1 MEILKK
7 GQSPDVNLKP
17 IIFVLFLLLLTIFSL
32 IAPADYDI
40 WWHLK
45 TGEYI
50 IQTRSIPRQDIFSYT
65 AESVW
70 TPYSWLAEIIYYLG
84 VSFLGLNFLVF
95 LRAALLIATFG
106 MTALVLSRW
115 KYNFVLTIILSLLF
129 SFLALSLWSDR
140 PYIFSVFFL
149 TIFFL
154 TLLQWE
160 KTKSKIILI
169 LPPLMI
175 LWANIHI
182 NFVYGL
188 ALLIY
193 FAVFDLLS
201 IARRK
206 ITAKKTLNIA
216 EIRNSLYIF
225 AVSIICALATL
236 FNPFGLRIY
245 REVFRMA
252 NMPTSYAVVKE
263 FASPDFHLF
272 YGKVF
277 LTIIILAVIILA
289 LSPKKPDPRSMLIF
303 IFILVLSLYSGRNI
317 IFLSILWLPIVTESA
332 TGLAEELSK
341 KIKRADVQQA
351 KNNLLARSPSV
362 SRIVIINFFAWLAV
376 VLLAV
381 LIAYK
386 TSTTGVLREY
396 EMEKV
401 FPVRAVEYLRKHPE
415 INGNM
420 FNDYSWGGY
429 IIYKTYPERKVF
441 IDNRNQLFE
450 KSIFKKFT
458 GAIYLTE
465 DWEKLD
471 REYSF
476 DYVIINKKYP
486 LEGFLNIS
494 PKWRLVY
501 SDKLA
506 SIFIKQ

>member
-7 GQSPDVNLKP
+7 GQNLDVNLKP
-17 IIFVLFLLLLTIFSL
+17 IIFTLFLLLLTIFSL

-50 IQTRSIPRQDIFSYT
+50 IQTHSIPHQDIFSYT
-65 AESVW
+65 AESIW

-84 VSFLGLNFLVF
+84 VSFLGFNFLVF

-106 MTALVLSRW
+106 ITAFVLYRW

-140 PYIFSVFFL
+140 PYLFSAFFL

-160 KTKSKIILI
+160 RTKGKIILI
-169 LPPLMI
+169 LPPLII

-188 ALLIY
+188 ALVIY

-201 IARRK
+201 IVFGK
-206 ITAKKTLNIA
+206 ITAKKKLNRA
-216 EIRNSLYIF
+216 DTRNSLPLFVVTVI
-225 AVSIICALATL
+225 SILATFL
-236 FNPFGLRIY
+236 NPFGLRIY
-245 REVFRMA
+245 REVFHMA
-252 NMPTSYAVVKE
+252 NLPISYAVVKE

-272 YGKVF
+272 YEKVF
-277 LTIIILAVIILA
+277 LAIIILAVIILA
-289 LSPKKPDPRSMLIF
+289 LSPKKPDLRSILIF

-317 IFLSILWLPIVTESA
+317 IFLSVLWLPIVTESA
-332 TGLAEELSK
+332 TGLAEKLSK
-341 KIKRADVQQA
+341 KIKRANTQQI
-351 KNNLLARSPSV
+351 KNNQLAKSPSI
-362 SRIVIINFFAWLAV
+362 RCTVIINFFAWLAV
-376 VLLAV
+376 VFLIV

-386 TSTTGVLREY
+386 TFTTGVLREY
-396 EMEKV
+396 ENEKI
-401 FPVRAVEYLRKHPE
+401 FPVRAVEYLCKHPE

-441 IDNRNQLFE
+441 IDNRTQLYE

-458 GAIYLTE
+458 GTVYLTE

-476 DYVIINKKYP
+476 DYVIISKKYP
-486 LEGFLNIS
+486 LEEFLNLS
-494 PKWRLVY
+494 PKWRLIY
-501 SDKLA
+501 SDKIA
-506 SIFIKQ
+506 SIFVKQ